1 MVDAIEALRFSL
13 NNDLYKLNSISQNL
27 ANVSTSGY
35 KRELPTFSQYDPAG
49 YTSQSGAINAQQMDQ
64 VKHKD
69 FSQSTLK
76 YTASPA
82 DISIDGDAFF
92 VVEKDGI
99 ERAARVGTLRINN
112 EGRLVGIH
120 NELFIGQSG
129 SIQLEPGDFEIDE
142 SGVVMQNGQAI
153 DKLKMVNFADMSA
166 DAYLGNGFYDLGSH
180 VSAGIEPVNAKVR
193 QGFLETSNVK
203 TMDEMVRL
211 IETTRHFESVHGVL
225 KAYDD
230 VMNLAINKLAE
241 F

>member
-35 KRELPTFSQYDPAG
+35 KRELPTFSQYDPVG
-49 YTSQSGAINAQQMDQ
+49 YTNRSDVANVQKMHQ

-76 YTASPA
+76 YTANPA
-82 DISIDGDAFF
+82 DLSIDGNALF
-92 VVEKDGI
+92 VVDVDGVA
-99 ERAARVGTLRINN
+99 RAARVGTLRVSN

-120 NELFIGQSG
+120 DELFMGQTG
-129 SIQLEPGDFEIDE
+129 AIQLEPGNFEIDE

-153 DKLKMVNFADMSA
+153 DKLKLINAADLNPE
-166 DAYLGNGFYDLGSH
+166 AYLGNGFYDLNSLTST
-180 VSAGIEPVNAKVR
+180 SAEPINAKVR